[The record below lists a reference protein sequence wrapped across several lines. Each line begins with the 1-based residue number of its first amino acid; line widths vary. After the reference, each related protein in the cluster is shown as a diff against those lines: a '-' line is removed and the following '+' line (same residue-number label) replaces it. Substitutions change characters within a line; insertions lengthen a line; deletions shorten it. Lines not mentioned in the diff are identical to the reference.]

1 MQALQEELR
10 QVNLCQNVM
19 NAMLMQCVG
28 KVQGMEATMATKA
41 DADQVPT
48 NEAFH
53 QLHAAME
60 TKADTDQVPTNEAFH
75 QLQATM
81 ETKADA
87 YQVPTNET
95 FHQLQAIMETKAD
108 VDQVP
113 TNGVF
118 HQLQAT
124 METKADAD
132 QVPTNEA
139 FQQLQNTVATKADA
153 NQVPTTAAF
162 QQLAGTVVTKADV
175 DQVPTNEAFEQLQ
188 AIVET
193 KAHAD
198 QVPTN
203 EVFQQL
209 RNTVATKV
217 DANQMPTNAAFQQLQ
232 NEVGTRVA
240 AINVAL
246 RQNIVSRQWRD
257 GKTFRQGYC
266 CETSNYRASIVMDV
280 GFIYKIALRVID
292 HNRRHGAFVQGQVA
306 LLPAGNQTANGNSDN
321 GDDSGGWSA
330 EGHKPGVS
338 LQYVWNING
347 HQYARAILT
356 TGDTLDITL
365 DHRSGRQIATFAK
378 RGTEHHCSRPV
389 EALPLFLAISLWS
402 QGAFEITECSVSDV
416 A

>member
-1 MQALQEELR
+1 MASDEEPEHNAREQCYVYVPTPTGSEQEERRSNHRRPPRHVREVTRQMQASQEELR
-10 QVNLCQNVM
+10 QVNLQQNVM
-19 NAMLMQCVG
+19 NAMLMQFVG
-28 KVQGMEATMATKA
+28 RVQGMEATMETKA

-53 QLHAAME
+53 QLQAAME
-60 TKADTDQVPTNEAFH
+60 TKADADQVPTNEAFH

-87 YQVPTNET
+87 
-95 FHQLQAIMETKAD
+95 
-108 VDQVP
+108 
-113 TNGVF
+113 
-118 HQLQAT
+118 
-124 METKADAD
+124 
-132 QVPTNEA
+132 
-139 FQQLQNTVATKADA
+139 
-153 NQVPTTAAF
+153 
-162 QQLAGTVVTKADV
+162 
-175 DQVPTNEAFEQLQ
+175 
-188 AIVET
+188 
-193 KAHAD
+193 D

-209 RNTVATKV
+209 QNTVATKV
-217 DANQMPTNAAFQQLQ
+217 QLQ
-232 NEVGTRVA
+232 NEVA

-246 RQNIVSRQWRD
+246 RQHIVSMQWRD